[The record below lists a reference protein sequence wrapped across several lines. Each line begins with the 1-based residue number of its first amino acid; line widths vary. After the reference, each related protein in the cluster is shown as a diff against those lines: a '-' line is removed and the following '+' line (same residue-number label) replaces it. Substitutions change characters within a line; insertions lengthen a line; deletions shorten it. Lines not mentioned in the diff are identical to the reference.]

1 MERIAS
7 FTVNHDVLVPGL
19 YLSRRDGD
27 VTTFDLRFKKPN
39 TGDLL
44 TNAQMHSVEH
54 IIATLLRN
62 SPEKDAVI
70 YFGPMGCQTGFYFLF
85 DSRRLTD
92 EAAIRLVQR
101 VFAAGAVYDGPMP
114 GKSAAECGN
123 FRNLDTALARDC
135 CAWYADR
142 IRNWTPESLTY
153 PQAEAAMVSWSQSFP
168 NQEGAMS
175 ARKLVYTALLAALT
189 AVGAFI
195 RIPIGIS
202 VITLQFLFTAMA
214 GVLLGPGG
222 GALSQ
227 GVYVALGLVGLPIF
241 TAGGGFGYVLQP
253 SFGFLLGLIPAAAV
267 IGGLSR
273 RSSSPVR
280 LALACGAGLAVL
292 YAVGVPYMALIL
304 NGYLGK
310 GISAPAL
317 LWSGMLIYLPGDA
330 AKIAVTALLCPVL
343 RRRVPGLR

>member
-92 EAAIRLVQR
+92 EAAIRLVQQ

-123 FRNLDTALARDC
+123 YRNLDAALARDC

-142 IRNWTPESLTY
+142 IRNWTPESLVY
-153 PQAEAAMVSWSQSFP
+153 PQEEAE
-168 NQEGAMS
+168 
-175 ARKLVYTALLAALT
+175 
-189 AVGAFI
+189 
-195 RIPIGIS
+195 
-202 VITLQFLFTAMA
+202 
-214 GVLLGPGG
+214 
-222 GALSQ
+222 
-227 GVYVALGLVGLPIF
+227 
-241 TAGGGFGYVLQP
+241 
-253 SFGFLLGLIPAAAV
+253 
-267 IGGLSR
+267 
-273 RSSSPVR
+273 
-280 LALACGAGLAVL
+280 
-292 YAVGVPYMALIL
+292 
-304 NGYLGK
+304 
-310 GISAPAL
+310 
-317 LWSGMLIYLPGDA
+317 
-330 AKIAVTALLCPVL
+330 
-343 RRRVPGLR
+343 